1 MDTLKEQVLAREG
14 KVVIRPDSGDPVKIV
29 VGDPDA
35 PEGTPEHK
43 GAIQCLWDIFG
54 GTVTEKGYK
63 LLDEH
68 VGLIYGDS
76 ISLDRANSILV
87 ALEEKGFASG
97 NVVFG
102 VGSYTYQFVTRDTF
116 GFAMKATSGVVDG
129 QRRGIFKDPK
139 TDSGIKKSAKGLLRV
154 ERDGNSF
161 KLFDQ
166 QSEQE
171 EGQGA
176 LEVVFEDGKLI
187 QKTTLSEVRNLLEAE
202 VKQQMELHDESADRK
217 RVS

>member
-1 MDTLKEQVLAREG
+1 
-14 KVVIRPDSGDPVKIV
+14 
-29 VGDPDA
+29 
-35 PEGTPEHK
+35 
-43 GAIQCLWDIFG
+43 
-54 GTVTEKGYK
+54 
-63 LLDEH
+63 
-68 VGLIYGDS
+68 
-76 ISLDRANSILV
+76 
-87 ALEEKGFASG
+87 
-97 NVVFG
+97 
-102 VGSYTYQFVTRDTF
+102 
-116 GFAMKATSGVVDG
+116 MKATSGVVDG
-129 QRRGIFKDPK
+129 QRRDIFKDPK

-187 QKTTLSEVRNLLEAE
+187 QETTLSEVRNLLEAE
-202 VKQQMELHDESADRK
+202 VKQQMELHDEPADRK